1 MLAQHWHTS
10 ALSSSS
16 RPWRERTA
24 ERWCRN
30 WLRRPGPAVLGDA
43 RNGKSGPVKWKPRQV
58 GIQCRQMQAGRW
70 DDRSAGIWLCMIMC
84 EQKCQS
90 GRLDCLIWST
100 HETYTFVVSA
110 NGAAKY
116 LDSWRAFAT
125 FTGPDEERR
134 HQGVGRG
141 QPHCKYWNAWFS
153 GNCIYWRMGTQ
164 TQKLGWKNSP
174 ASLWRCPLRYYY
186 WSSCC
191 RPSSL
196 RISRQAINIWAVP
209 NCSTSFWPLAKA
221 TVQSKRSMLKD
232 LALGDLSRWQL
243 RCYMGCKGSR
253 WHPLPY
259 SGSLTIPNLFCWLRQ
274 QYKASITQKE
284 EERAALKTS
293 KKGRIGL
300 CIHLLCSEQSCG

>member
-1 MLAQHWHTS
+1 MRPTPLWSPQMELRNIWTHGEPS
-10 ALSSSS
+10 QPSQDRMKSEGIKALD
-16 RPWRERTA
+16 
-24 ERWCRN
+24 
-30 WLRRPGPAVLGDA
+30 V
-43 RNGKSGPVKWKPRQV
+43 
-58 GIQCRQMQAGRW
+58 
-70 DDRSAGIWLCMIMC
+70 
-84 EQKCQS
+84 
-90 GRLDCLIWST
+90 
-100 HETYTFVVSA
+100 A
-110 NGAAKY
+110 NHIANIEMRDFLEIA
-116 LDSWRAFAT
+116 
-125 FTGPDEERR
+125 
-134 HQGVGRG
+134 
-141 QPHCKYWNAWFS
+141 
-153 GNCIYWRMGTQ
+153 YWRMGTQ
-164 TQKLGWKNSP
+164 TEKLGCFQSP
-174 ASLWRCPLRYYY
+174 ASLWRCPLRYY

-196 RISRQAINIWAVP
+196 RNSRQAINIWAVP

-232 LALGDLSRWQL
+232 LALGDLSRWQ